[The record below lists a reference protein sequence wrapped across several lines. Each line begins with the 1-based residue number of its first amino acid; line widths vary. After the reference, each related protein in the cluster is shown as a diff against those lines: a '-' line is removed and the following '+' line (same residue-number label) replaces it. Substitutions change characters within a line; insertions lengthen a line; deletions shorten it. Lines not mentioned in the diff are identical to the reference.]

1 MHLRLIDFDKKS
13 YKNIEQIERKTYN
26 KSTKGGIANVNYSN
40 RIKNESQQ
48 VSGACNKGRYIYYAI
63 WKSGR
68 EIDKSISGSS
78 GYCEISFWKRTG

>member
-40 RIKNESQQ
+40 RIKNESQ
-48 VSGACNKGRYIYYAI
+48 
-63 WKSGR
+63 
-68 EIDKSISGSS
+68 
-78 GYCEISFWKRTG
+78 